1 MLLVLF
7 LPWLPNWLRPVGVHP
22 PSDNPHPGLSLR
34 EVVTFLALE
43 RHQTPDQYWSLWLP
57 VLEGPAAR
65 SGHVPVHLN
74 AKASLTTEMGVH
86 SLGHLVAAALL
97 SMEFTVE
104 WGACW
109 CSRKVT
115 LRKHCHVTSA
125 HPSWSRRSEELSLF
139 FRGMWWH
146 VWVPTLPT
154 YLKIPKHGCLPLS
167 SSKTQVI
174 FIFNGMMVP
183 LSTHWDLFILSNW
196 IISFMVIC

>member
-1 MLLVLF
+1 MLLLLF

-86 SLGHLVAAALL
+86 SLGHLLAAALL
-97 SMEFTVE
+97 SMEFISGMGGLLMFKEGDTEEVLPRHLSPSLLVQE
-104 WGACW
+104 KWGAV
-109 CSRKVT
+109 SIVQRDVVT
-115 LRKHCHVTSA
+115 CVSA
-125 HPSWSRRSEELSLF
+125 YLTY
-139 FRGMWWH
+139 
-146 VWVPTLPT
+146 VPKNT
-154 YLKIPKHGCLPLS
+154 KAW
-167 SSKTQVI
+167 
-174 FIFNGMMVP
+174 
-183 LSTHWDLFILSNW
+183 LSTTFFLKNPSYIHI
-196 IISFMVIC
+196 

>member
-74 AKASLTTEMGVH
+74 AKTSLTTEMGVH
-86 SLGHLVAAALL
+86 SLGHLLAAALL
-97 SMEFTVE
+97 SMEFTSGMGGLLMFKESDTEEALPRHLSPSLLVQE
-104 WGACW
+104 KWGAV
-109 CSRKVT
+109 SIFQRDVVT
-115 LRKHCHVTSA
+115 CVSA
-125 HPSWSRRSEELSLF
+125 YLTY
-139 FRGMWWH
+139 
-146 VWVPTLPT
+146 VPKNT
-154 YLKIPKHGCLPLS
+154 KAW
-167 SSKTQVI
+167 
-174 FIFNGMMVP
+174 
-183 LSTHWDLFILSNW
+183 LSTTFFLKNPSYIHI
-196 IISFMVIC
+196 